1 MIEKISNFIKTHIG
15 LDGMM
20 HMQICTILSTVCL
33 LLGLN
38 TIQTIAIVGLMAISK
53 EVYDKVTKKGTAE
66 IKDLIC
72 DALGII
78 IGIL

>member
-15 LDGMM
+15 LDGMI
-20 HMQICTILSTVCL
+20 HMQICTILSTLCL
-33 LLGLN
+33 LVGLN
-38 TIQTIAIVGLMAISK
+38 TIQTITIVGSIAVLK
-53 EVYDKVTKKGTAE
+53 ELYDKITKKGTAE

-72 DALGII
+72 DMLGII